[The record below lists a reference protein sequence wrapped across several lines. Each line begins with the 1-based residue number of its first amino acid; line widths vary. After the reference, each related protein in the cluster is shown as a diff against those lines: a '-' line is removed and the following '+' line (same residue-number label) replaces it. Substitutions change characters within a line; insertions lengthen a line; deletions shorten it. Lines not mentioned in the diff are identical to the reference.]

1 MGTKEGGLAAA
12 KTLKQK
18 FGGNFYSVIGAM
30 GGRAGSMSKGFASQ
44 GICNCD
50 LIQGEH
56 KTAQCRGKLG
66 GLKSRRTGVKNGERK
81 SE

>member
-1 MGTKEGGLAAA
+1 MGTKEGGLAAT

-18 FGGNFYSVIGAM
+18 FGDNFYSVIGAM
-30 GGRAGSMSKGFASQ
+30 GGRAGSMNKGFAHP
-44 GICNCD
+44 GTCNCP

-56 KTAQCRGKLG
+56 KLAQCRGKLG
-66 GLKSRRTGVKNGERK
+66 GTKSRRTGVKNGERK